1 MVEVARNFL
10 IPDETLSLSEHYG
23 FTFLEC
29 LIYEEN
35 VDRSWIQKKAK
46 SRLNDPTFCSF
57 NRWNLALFKR
67 ELAGIRQKMSVRPI
81 DELKGA
87 GLFANNTLFEMTCV
101 GEYVGVVKK
110 RDRKK
115 DRDNS
120 YIFEYAIDTFDTGY
134 VIDAQKQGNHTRFI
148 NHSDTPNLLSR
159 WLLIDNLPR
168 IIFFTNRRVE
178 KEEELTVDYGPY
190 YWE

>member
-1 MVEVARNFL
+1 MVETARDFL
-10 IPDETLSLSEHYG
+10 IPDESASLSEFYK
-23 FTFLEC
+23 FNYLDQLVYDES
-29 LIYEEN
+29 
-35 VDRSWIQKKAK
+35 VDQIWIQKKGEK
-46 SRLNDPTFCSF
+46 RLSDPNFRQF

-67 ELAGIRQKMSVRPI
+67 ELSGIRQKMSVREI

-87 GLFANNTLFEMTCV
+87 GLFANQVLPEMTCV
-101 GEYVGVVKK
+101 GEYTGIVKK

-134 VIDAQKQGNHTRFI
+134 VIDAEKQGNHTRFI
-148 NHSDTPNLLSR
+148 NHSDDPNLISR

-168 IIFFTNRRVE
+168 IIFFTNRRTE
-178 KEEELTVDYGPY
+178 KDEELTVDYGPY

>member
-1 MVEVARNFL
+1 MVETARNFL
-10 IPDETLSLSEHYG
+10 IPDEVEELSKQYD
-23 FTFLEC
+23 FTYLDC
-29 LIYEEN
+29 LIYDKN
-35 VDRSWIQKKAK
+35 VDRIWIQKKAECK
-46 SRLNDPTFCSF
+46 LLDPQFRSF

-67 ELAGIRQKMSVRPI
+67 ELSGIRQKMSVRCI
-81 DELKGA
+81 DELKGR
-87 GLFANNTLFEMTCV
+87 GLFADNSLAEMTCV

-110 RDRKK
+110 RDKKK
-115 DRDNS
+115 DKDNS

-148 NHSDTPNLLSR
+148 NHSDQPNLISR

-178 KEEELTVDYGPY
+178 KDEELTVDYGPY

>member
-1 MVEVARNFL
+1 MVEIARDFL
-10 IPDETLSLSEHYG
+10 IPDEAESLSQYYV
-23 FTFLEC
+23 FSYLES
-29 LIYEEN
+29 LIYHEN
-35 VDRSWIQKKAK
+35 VDRVSIQKKGEN
-46 SRLNDPTFCSF
+46 RLKDPAFRSF

-87 GLFANNTLFEMTCV
+87 GLFANNTLFEMTCI

-110 RDRKK
+110 RDKKK

-120 YIFEYAIDTFDTGY
+120 YIFEYAIDTLDTGY
-134 VIDAQKQGNHTRFI
+134 VIDAEKQGNHTRFI
-148 NHSDTPNLLSR
+148 NHSDNPNLLSR

-178 KEEELTVDYGPY
+178 KDEELTVDYGPY